1 MKTFREF
8 ILECYNI
15 SEGSEIAG
23 RLADLAQKNADK
35 LFQGTRGYDPNRARI
50 QTYQRIADLAR
61 ARSLDKP
68 EPRYAGL
75 TYPPVDNSGT
85 PANLPPRRTVFGRGG
100 SGSPEDNDRD
110 IGTKDTR
117 FLDFANGRRDNP
129 NMSTREREEREDG
142 NEYRQLLRR
151 TRARRS
157 RGQSASSAGAGS
169 ASGTTGEGQYQVG
182 GGEGDG
188 VLGIKLAN

>member
-1 MKTFREF
+1 MKTFQEF

-23 RLADLAQKNADK
+23 RLADLAQKNANK
-35 LFQGTRGYDPNRARI
+35 LFQGNRNWDPNRARI

-61 ARSLDKP
+61 ARFLDKP
-68 EPRYAGL
+68 EPTYAGL
-75 TYPPVDNSGT
+75 TIPPPGNSGT

-100 SGSPEDNDRD
+100 SGDPEDNDRD

-117 FLDFANGRRDNP
+117 FLDFVNGRRNSP
-129 NMSTREREEREDG
+129 NMSTREREERDRG
-142 NEYRQLLRR
+142 NKHQQLLQS
-151 TRARRS
+151 TRARSS

-169 ASGTTGEGQYQVG
+169 ASGTTGGDQYQVG
-182 GGEGDG
+182 GGEGYG
-188 VLGIKLAN
+188 LLGIKLAN

>member
-1 MKTFREF
+1 MKTFQEF

-110 IGTKDTR
+110 IGTKDKR
-117 FLDFANGRRDNP
+117 LLDFVNGRRDNP
-129 NMSTREREEREDG
+129 NMSTRERAERDRG
-142 NEYRQLLRR
+142 NKDQQLYSR
-151 TRARRS
+151 TTRSS
-157 RGQSASSAGAGS
+157 RGQSASSAR
-169 ASGTTGEGQYQVG
+169 V
-182 GGEGDG
+182 
-188 VLGIKLAN
+188 